1 MTLIKENHFTKHK
14 SLKEFQEVLEIIN
27 IIKFP
32 LHQRRVIFLEAK
44 QKADPL
50 EFVREKIENVR
61 AAVWLSF
68 CEESAICHLFL
79 NGVKCEDSKNI
90 CPDTEKRKTQQI

>member
-44 QKADPL
+44 HKADPL

>member
-32 LHQRRVIFLEAK
+32 K
-44 QKADPL
+44 M
-50 EFVREKIENVR
+50 ENVR

-79 NGVKCEDSKNI
+79 NVVKCEDSKNI